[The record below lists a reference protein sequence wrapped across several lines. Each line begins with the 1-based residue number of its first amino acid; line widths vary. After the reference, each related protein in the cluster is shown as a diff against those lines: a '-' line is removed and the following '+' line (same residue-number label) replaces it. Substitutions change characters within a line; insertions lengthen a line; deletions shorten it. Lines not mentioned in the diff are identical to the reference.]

1 MVVLFGDHL
10 GHQIDY
16 SIGLSSANIGR
27 GLPLPTELSP
37 VLEECFL
44 IIFLSWRSN
53 FIFLLIPLQFPDSL
67 NVLRGEMSFRLARS
81 FFTAGHCS
89 AGSRLPPLPSALMK
103 IFPFIESPGVR
114 GCWIFFSF

>member
-67 NVLRGEMSFRLARS
+67 NVLRGEMSFSLACS
-81 FFTAGHCS
+81 TFTAGQDT
-89 AGSRLPPLPSALMK
+89 AGPRLPLLPSVLIK
-103 IFPFIESPGVR
+103 ILPFIESL
-114 GCWIFFSF
+114 